1 MKLTPAHVRKLLV
14 ALATALSI
22 LSVLLADGLTG
33 QEWIAVALSFLGALG
48 VYAVP
53 NRPATP
59 GG

>member
-1 MKLTPAHVRKLLV
+1 MKYLLLHARKFLV

-22 LSVLLADGLTG
+22 LSVLLVDGMTG

-48 VYAVP
+48 VYAAP
-53 NRPATP
+53 YQPATR